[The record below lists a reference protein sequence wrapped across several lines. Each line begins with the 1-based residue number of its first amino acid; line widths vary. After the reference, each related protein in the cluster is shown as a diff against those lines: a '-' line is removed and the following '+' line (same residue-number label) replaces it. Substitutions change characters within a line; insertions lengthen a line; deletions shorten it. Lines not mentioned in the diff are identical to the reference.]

1 MSKTVLRPF
10 GSFDVV
16 KTENRLSEKH
26 AKGCALKKVHFSS
39 RLFVFEKTQPA
50 QMFYRIIF
58 DKHTNGAPE
67 IVIQDGA
74 YEPVCLSKKF
84 YVLRTNQTRPTLRTH
99 LFTML
104 LPCEYSA
111 RIYCDT
117 KPYSSQYDTF
127 GMDVYSQHYFEH
139 YSHS

>member
-10 GSFDVV
+10 WSFDVV
-16 KTENRLSEKH
+16 KTEKRLSEKH

-39 RLFVFEKTQPA
+39 RLFVFEETQTA

-84 YVLRTNQTRPTLRTH
+84 
-99 LFTML
+99 
-104 LPCEYSA
+104 
-111 RIYCDT
+111 
-117 KPYSSQYDTF
+117 
-127 GMDVYSQHYFEH
+127 
-139 YSHS
+139 